1 MAIRLGMFTLDR
13 GGSRLVGALS
23 AVVDALLPQVPI
35 TRLCPHSWN
44 TDPGLHGQ
52 RRPRDLCSR
61 TREYSWR
68 ASSPE
73 LLAKKFLAVASRPAD
88 WRDRGEC
95 VQLKNDALLP
105 RRDLSGMPGG
115 AAESP
120 WRPT

>member
-35 TRLCPHSWN
+35 TRLCPHSRN
-44 TDPGLHGQ
+44 TDP
-52 RRPRDLCSR
+52 RVDPLCSR
-61 TREYSWR
+61 TRES
-68 ASSPE
+68 
-73 LLAKKFLAVASRPAD
+73 FLACQVARQEILGSRVPSRPAD

>member
-1 MAIRLGMFTLDR
+1 MFAHAGDILG
-13 GGSRLVGALS
+13 VP
-23 AVVDALLPQVPI
+23 AVA
-35 TRLCPHSWN
+35 
-44 TDPGLHGQ
+44 
-52 RRPRDLCSR
+52 
-61 TREYSWR
+61 
-68 ASSPE
+68 E

>member
-35 TRLCPHSWN
+35 TRLCPHSMN
-44 TDPGLHGQ
+44 TA
-52 RRPRDLCSR
+52 PRSTTARTCDLCSR

-68 ASSPE
+68 ASWPE
-73 LLAKKFLAVASRPAD
+73 LLAKKFSR
-88 WRDRGEC
+88 EC
-95 VQLKNDALLP
+95 VQLQEDALLP